1 MNPNPNL
8 ITLVCLSA
16 LSLLETVPEYRTLAL
31 VNPVTN
37 CSLQF
42 SRKDVCGV
50 YVYLY
55 LPTHVYCDSVNHRK

>member
-8 ITLVCLSA
+8 ITLVVLVS
-16 LSLLETVPEYRTLAL
+16 SLARDCSKVPHCSL

-37 CSLQF
+37 CSKQF

-50 YVYLY
+50 YVYLF
-55 LPTHVYCDSVNHRK
+55 PHTCTVNHRK